1 MRLTIEDFSLF
12 GNEEYQ
18 AKTILDLKTL
28 ALNNTLILK
37 MSSSTYLA
45 TTLYKINTHFS
56 YDFDIYQGYEPND
69 DYSKAQVILTIQVK
83 QKEA

>member
-18 AKTILDLKTL
+18 AKTILDLKAL

-45 TTLYKINTHFS
+45 TTLYKINTHFG
-56 YDFDIYQGYEPND
+56 YDFYIYQGYEPND

-83 QKEA
+83 HKEA

>member
-18 AKTILDLKTL
+18 AKTILDLKSL

-45 TTLYKINTHFS
+45 TTLYKINTYFS
-56 YDFDIYQGYEPND
+56 YEFDIYQGYEPND
-69 DYSKAQVILTIQVK
+69 DNSKAQVILTIQSK
-83 QKEA
+83 QKEV